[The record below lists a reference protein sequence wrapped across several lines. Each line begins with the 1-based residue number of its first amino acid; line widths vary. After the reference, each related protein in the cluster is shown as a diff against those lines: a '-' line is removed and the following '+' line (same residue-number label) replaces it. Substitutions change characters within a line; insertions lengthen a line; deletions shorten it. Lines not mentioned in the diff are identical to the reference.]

1 MESDRRLQIQRSLR
15 SLAESYK
22 ATVELMEQTVAMICD
37 QGPRGT
43 FANTTAD
50 PLLQNTITIRNLI
63 IDPSLFSVTFRGKV
77 CFLGNS
83 YPFKFLCRLALR
95 PNAYVAYEILLA
107 EVWRGTRSDAAV
119 RSAAKILRTR
129 LRRAGLPEIANAID
143 GSVRRHY
150 SLKLA
155 A

>member
-15 SLAESYK
+15 TLAESYK
-22 ATVELMEQTVAMICD
+22 ATIELMEQTVAMICD
-37 QGPRGT
+37 QGAAHS
-43 FANTTAD
+43 FANANFD
-50 PLLQNTITIRNLI
+50 PLLQNTITIRNLT

-95 PNAYVAYEILLA
+95 PNVYVAYEILLA

-119 RSAAKILRTR
+119 RSAAKILRFR
-129 LRRAGLPEIANAID
+129 LRQAGLTELANAID

-150 SLKLA
+150 SLKLVA
-155 A
+155 